1 MSRGGAL
8 AALVLVGV
16 LAGCGGGD
24 PGASSPGA
32 SDPTGAPDPS
42 SAAPASAQPAPAT
55 DLPADPRSDAG
66 RPVERDPLAIAA
78 EEAAASAAAAS
89 GELLLG
95 GDVSWPQC
103 PRGMGIPER
112 PTMGLPMP
120 LDSAAYVVVGLT
132 NGPGFFPNPC
142 LADQV
147 AWVAGRG
154 LRIAA
159 YSVISYP
166 DAATL
171 ATYADRGPFD
181 GGTPLGALRNTGFQQ
196 ARFNI
201 ASMKRAGLL
210 TPIVWLDIES
220 VPGFDWTVDKQANAA
235 VIQGAARG
243 YTSAGYRIGI
253 YSTPAIWDGIAGGL
267 SFGVPEWR
275 AAGPTSMVEALRR
288 CEADWSIQGGPGVL
302 AQWVEGQRDLD
313 TTCPETSG
321 DLSGLFHQY

>member
-1 MSRGGAL
+1 MSRGLAL
-8 AALVLVGV
+8 AGLVLLGL
-16 LAGCGGGD
+16 LAGCGGG
-24 PGASSPGA
+24 GV
-32 SDPTGAPDPS
+32 DPS
-42 SAAPASAQPAPAT
+42 PAPAPSTGRGPTTSAAPTAHPPPTAT

-66 RPVERDPLAIAA
+66 EPTERDPLAIAA

-103 PRGMGIPER
+103 PRGLGIPER

-120 LDSAAYVVVGLT
+120 LASADYVVVGLT
-132 NGPGFFPNPC
+132 NGPGFFANPC

-147 AWVAGRG
+147 AWVGGRG
-154 LRIAA
+154 LRVAA

-166 DAATL
+166 DQATL

-181 GGTPLGALRNTGFQQ
+181 GGTLLGALRNTGFQQ
-196 ARFNI
+196 ARFNV
-201 ASMKRAGLL
+201 ASMKQAGLL

-220 VPGFDWTVDKQANAA
+220 VPGFDWTVDKEANAA

-253 YSTPAIWDGIAGGL
+253 YSTPAIWAGIAGGL
-267 SFGVPEWR
+267 TFGVPEWR
-275 AAGPTSMVEALRR
+275 AAGPTSMAEALRR
-288 CEADWSIQGGPGVL
+288 CEDDWSIQGGPGVL

-313 TTCPETSG
+313 TTCPQTSG
-321 DLSGLFHQY
+321 DLSSLFHQF

>member
-1 MSRGGAL
+1 VRRGL
-8 AALVLVGV
+8 AGLILLVL
-16 LAGCGGGD
+16 LAGCGGTNDPVAAPSASPAPTGD
-24 PGASSPGA
+24 PA
-32 SDPTGAPDPS
+32 PTGGPPS
-42 SAAPASAQPAPAT
+42 GSPPATAT

-66 RPVERDPLAIAA
+66 TPTERDPLAIAA

-120 LDSAAYVVVGLT
+120 LPSADNVLDRHT
-132 NGPGFFPNPC
+132 NRPRYYPNPTQPHH
-142 LADQV
+142 LE
-147 AWVAGRG
+147 WVGSRG
-154 LRIAA
+154 LRLAA
-159 YSVISYP
+159 YSVISFP
-166 DAATL
+166 DQATL

-201 ASMKRAGLL
+201 ASMRQAGLL

-253 YSTPAIWDGIAGGL
+253 YSTPAIWAGIAGGL
-267 SFGVPEWR
+267 AFGVPEWR
-275 AAGPTSMVEALRR
+275 AAGPTSMAEALRR

-313 TTCPETSG
+313 TTCPRTSG
-321 DLSGLFHQY
+321 DLSSLFHQF